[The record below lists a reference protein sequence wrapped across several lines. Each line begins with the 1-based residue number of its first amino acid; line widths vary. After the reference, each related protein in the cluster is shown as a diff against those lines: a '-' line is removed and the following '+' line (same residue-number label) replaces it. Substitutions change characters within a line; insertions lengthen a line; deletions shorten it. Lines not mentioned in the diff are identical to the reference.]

1 MYLPKIRGAIA
12 CPAPP
17 GPTGLEKIEVTRTA
31 AASDYRAV
39 GTGGQG
45 SPPPL
50 KILARIEASPSPSKA
65 LGLLLATPR
74 PPGFIDLPTA
84 LQLQSRVIQ
93 TQIAMLIGSSCL

>member
-1 MYLPKIRGAIA
+1 MYLSKIRGAIA

-45 SPPPL
+45 SPPL
-50 KILARIEASPSPSKA
+50 KILAIIEASPSPSKA